1 MMTTARTGGVVD
13 ASTRDARL
21 LVPLAR
27 RSGPLDSLLIHP
39 AGGGISQYLGVAGRL
54 ARHGS
59 VHAVRADGLLA
70 GERPDDSIPEM
81 VRRYLGL
88 ARGLTHR
95 PKLLVGWSLGGV
107 LAWELATRL
116 AVDGP
121 APAVVLID
129 SFAERQTAED
139 SVGEDL
145 LAAVERSLGD
155 PGEPGA
161 PREPDTDADRARAT
175 ALAHLTACTDY
186 AVTARHTGPALLMS
200 CASPRRAE
208 QVDDWRR
215 LADWLTV
222 RELPCGHFDVFQPA
236 HQPHLLGHLDE
247 FLARLTPSTAVP
259 QENAR

>member
-13 ASTRDARL
+13 ASARDARL

-39 AGGGISQYLGVAGRL
+39 AGGGVAQYLGVASRL

-95 PKLLVGWSLGGV
+95 PKLLVGWSMGGV
-107 LAWELATRL
+107 LAWELAARL
-116 AVDGP
+116 AADGP

-139 SVGEDL
+139 AVGDDL
-145 LAAVERSLGD
+145 LAAVERSLGG
-155 PGEPGA
+155 PGEPNA
-161 PREPDTDADRARAT
+161 ETDRARAT
-175 ALAHLTACTDY
+175 ALAHLTACADY
-186 AVTARHTGPALLMS
+186 RVTARNTGPALLMT

-208 QVDDWRR
+208 QTGDWRR
-215 LADWLTV
+215 LAAWLTV

-247 FLARLTPSTAVP
+247 FLARLAPPAQAP
-259 QENAR
+259 QEDAR